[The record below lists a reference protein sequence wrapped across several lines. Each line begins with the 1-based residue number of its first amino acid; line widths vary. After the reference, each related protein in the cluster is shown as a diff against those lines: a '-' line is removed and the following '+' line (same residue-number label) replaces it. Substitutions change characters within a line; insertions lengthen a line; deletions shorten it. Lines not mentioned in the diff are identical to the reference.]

1 MAARKGSACA
11 NARKRHTTHLL
22 QKGQTMTTLKEIAA
36 LAGVSR
42 GTVDRVLN
50 NRGAVKPETARRVR
64 EIAISLN
71 YQPNKAALALASQ
84 KKKITIGVLL
94 FSPINGNMFF
104 EDVAEGV
111 EYQRARLAGYGCTV
125 ITRRTACL
133 SQKAQLDSIDELLSL
148 GIHGLI
154 ISPLNSPEIVDKV
167 NQLSDMG
174 IPTITT
180 NSDLIG
186 SKRIAYVGSNY
197 YEGGCTAAGLMNLI
211 TGGRAN
217 AGIVTGSSSMLCH
230 SERIKGFMD
239 TLNASYPGIR
249 VLGTKANLDDE
260 FKSYKATLDLLSTY
274 PQMDA
279 LFFTA
284 AGVYGGCRAV
294 TDVLAE
300 NPGRKIKIIS
310 FDAVEKTRNLVK
322 CGVIAATI
330 CQQPFKQGSRP
341 IKLMFDYLSTGVEP
355 EPVQYTETIIKIMEN
370 I

>member
-1 MAARKGSACA
+1 
-11 NARKRHTTHLL
+11 
-22 QKGQTMTTLKEIAA
+22 MTTLKEIAQ

-64 EIAISLN
+64 EIALSLN

-94 FSPINGNMFF
+94 FGITNGNLFF
-104 EDVAEGV
+104 EDVIEGV

-125 ITRRTACL
+125 ITRRTVFDP
-133 SQKAQLDSIDELLSL
+133 KAQLAAIDEFLAL
-148 GIHGLI
+148 GIHGLV
-154 ISPLNSPEIVDKV
+154 ISPHNSPEIIDKI
-167 NQLSDMG
+167 NQLSQMG

-180 NSDLIG
+180 NTDLIG
-186 SKRIAYVGSNY
+186 SKRLAYVGSNY

-211 TGGRAN
+211 TQGTAKV
-217 AGIVTGSSSMLCH
+217 GIVTGSPLILCH

-239 TLNASYPGIR
+239 TLNTRYPGIH
-249 VLGTKANLDDE
+249 VLDTKANQDDE
-260 FKSYKATLDLLSTY
+260 FKSYKATLDLLSNY

-294 TDVLAE
+294 ADARAD
-300 NPGRKIKIIS
+300 GRERKLTIIS
-310 FDAVEKTRNLVK
+310 FDAVEKTKTLVK
-322 CGVIAATI
+322 NGIIAATI
-330 CQQPFKQGSRP
+330 CQQPFQQGSRP
-341 IKLMFDYLSTGVEP
+341 IKLMFDYLSTGAEP